1 MRRRRHILRVYR
13 TSIGV
18 WLLVQGMEGGAHQ
31 LLYRPLHEATRLSFL
46 AEVFLAVFDTTW
58 TFLCTLHKMHVLLV
72 RIYSYIGLLCTA
84 VGDRVLRVPSCA
96 CLPGMRLGIGW
107 R

>member
-1 MRRRRHILRVYR
+1 MCEETTAHIACIR

-46 AEVFLAVFDTTW
+46 LKCSLRCSTPLGLSCA
-58 TFLCTLHKMHVLLV
+58 LCTRCMF
-72 RIYSYIGLLCTA
+72 Y
-84 VGDRVLRVPSCA
+84 
-96 CLPGMRLGIGW
+96 W
-107 R
+107 